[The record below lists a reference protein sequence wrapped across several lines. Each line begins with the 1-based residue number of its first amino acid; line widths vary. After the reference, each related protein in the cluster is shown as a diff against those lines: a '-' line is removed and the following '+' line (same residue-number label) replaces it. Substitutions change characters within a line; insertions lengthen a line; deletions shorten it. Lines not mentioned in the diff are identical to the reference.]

1 MYERT
6 VKSERAFS
14 GRLLNVEVLQVELET
29 GQSSSRE
36 IVRHPGASVVLAQRT
51 DGPFVFVRQF
61 RKPIETCLLEVVAG
75 TLVPGEDPAECA
87 RRELLEE
94 TGHEP
99 LEMIHLGVVF
109 PAPGYTDER
118 LNTYFARVGIEQ
130 GPRDLD
136 EDERIEIEYL
146 EEGAVDSL
154 IAQGKIEDAKT
165 LSAWM
170 LYKVRGTQHVGS

>member
-1 MYERT
+1 MHERT
-6 VKSERAFS
+6 ISAESAFA

-29 GQSSSRE
+29 GQNSRRE

-61 RKPIETCLLEVVAG
+61 RKPIESCLLEIVAG

-87 RRELLEE
+87 RRELIEE

-99 LEMIHLGVVF
+99 LELTHLGVVY
-109 PAPGYTDER
+109 PAPGYTDGR
-118 LNTYFARVGIEQ
+118 LNTYFARVNPEQ
-130 GPRDLD
+130 GPRNLD
-136 EDERIEIEYL
+136 DDERIEIEYL
-146 EEGAVDSL
+146 EESTVDTL
-154 IAQGKIEDAKT
+154 IAEGKIEDAKT

-170 LYKVRGTQHVGS
+170 LYKARRMQNG

>member
-1 MYERT
+1 MHERT
-6 VKSERAFS
+6 VKSESAFT

-29 GQSSSRE
+29 GHNSQRE

-61 RKPIETCLLEVVAG
+61 RKPIETCLLEIVAG
-75 TLVPGEDPAECA
+75 TLAPGEDPAACA

-99 LEMIHLGVVF
+99 LDMIYLGVVF

-118 LNTYFARVGIEQ
+118 LNTYFARVGMEQ

-136 EDERIEIEYL
+136 EDERIEVEYL
-146 EEGAVDSL
+146 EEADVDSL

-170 LYKVRGTQHVGS
+170 LYKARGTQRVGS